1 MLSVRHIRRK
11 IRTVR
16 NIHKITDAMK
26 RVAAAKLRRVQDRVA
41 AARPYA
47 EKLREI
53 MDRLGGAAGEL
64 EHPLLDVRETE
75 RVLLVV
81 IGSDRGLCGS
91 YNGNLCR
98 FAQSVVDECPHAVQ
112 LVTVNKKASDFFRR
126 KPTEVIRTFGG
137 ISDETSAAEMAEFSG
152 YLRGLYETGAVDEI
166 QVCYTEFVSAVVQ
179 KPKVVR
185 FLPFSQEEPR
195 DEGAP
200 SENGIEYLF
209 EPDARTIMLEL
220 IPAYVDTQIYHMVL
234 EATASEHGARMM
246 AMTNATDNARDMILD
261 LTLTFNKVRQAGI
274 TTELLEIVA
283 GANALQER

>member
-1 MLSVRHIRRK
+1 MLNARHIRRK

-41 AARPYA
+41 SARPYA

-53 MDRLGGAAGEL
+53 MTHLGGVAGTV

-98 FAQSVVDECPHAVQ
+98 FAQAFIEQCPHAIQ
-112 LVTVNKKASDFFRR
+112 LVTVNKKPSDFFRR
-126 KPTEVIRTFGG
+126 KATEVIRTFAG
-137 ISDETSAAEMAEFSG
+137 ISDETSAPAMSEFST
-152 YLRGLYETGAVDEI
+152 YLRGLYEGGEVDEI
-166 QVCYTEFVSAVVQ
+166 HICYTEFVSAVVQ

-185 FLPFSQEEPR
+185 FLPFAQEESPEAS
-195 DEGAP
+195 DAAG
-200 SENGIEYLF
+200 SDLEYIF
-209 EPDARTIMLEL
+209 EPDATTILLEL
-220 IPAYVDTQIYHMVL
+220 IPAYVDTQVYHLVL

-246 AMTNATDNARDMILD
+246 AMTNATDNAREMIDD
-261 LTLTFNKVRQAGI
+261 LTLTLNKVRQAGI

-283 GANALQER
+283 GANALQEA